1 MEIEHLNKTDFEQKT
16 NQNNLVIVDFFAT
29 WCGPCRMLSPILSE
43 VGEQM
48 KGVTFYKV
56 DVDENQDLA
65 KKFGVMSIPTIIALK
80 NGKEI
85 DRNIGLLN
93 REDLTEFVEKNI

>member
-1 MEIEHLNKTDFEQKT
+1 MNIEHLNQTNFEQKI

-29 WCGPCRMLSPILSE
+29 WCGPCRMLSPILEDVSDDLKE
-43 VGEQM
+43 
-48 KGVTFYKV
+48 VTFYKV
-56 DVDENQDLA
+56 DVDENPDVA
-65 KKFGVMSIPTIIALK
+65 KKFGVMSIPTLVAIK

-93 REDLTEFVEKNI
+93 RDDLKDFVEKNK